1 MVLVLVRCC
10 FAMAPLPVFVHCGL
24 LLVDWCFPPVA
35 FQLAHCNFAAVLH
48 MFLLLVLCCF
58 AVAPLPVLCWF
69 AVGSPL
75 VRCWFAVGLRLV
87 HCWFAVGAL
96 LVRFW
101 CTFNSLLVPGEF
113 PVAFQL
119 THMAVIAVSLV
130 LGCSALPS
138 RTVGCW
144 SLCWFPVGSLLVLG
158 WFTVGYLLIPCCFHD
173 VSHTNFDC
181 CCATVFAAGS
191 LLSCLGLT
199 NCLVFA
205 RLVCCCFQAG
215 SMVVP
220 CWFTVDS
227 LLLSCLLTSISL
239 PCCQWLCC

>member
-1 MVLVLVRCC
+1 VLPSCCFPTGSLQFRCCITNVFAAGPLLHCRGLTAGLVLVRC
-10 FAMAPLPVFVHCGL
+10 
-24 LLVDWCFPPVA
+24 WI
-35 FQLAHCNFAAVLH
+35 
-48 MFLLLVLCCF
+48 
-58 AVAPLPVLCWF
+58 
-69 AVGSPL
+69 AVGSVL
-75 VRCWFAVGLRLV
+75 VR
-87 HCWFAVGAL
+87 CWFAVGAL
-96 LVRFW
+96 LVRFGALLVRFW
-101 CTFNSLLVPGEF
+101 CAFSSLLVPGEF

-130 LGCSALPS
+130 LGCSALPL

-181 CCATVFAAGS
+181 CCATVFAAAS